1 VGPIRV
7 VVRRGDV
14 VEATHLVHVAASDGL
29 LYGDDVVSHL
39 RSAAKP
45 IQAIPVAEAYGDLGD
60 DELAIACAS
69 HQAEPAQLAAVRT
82 LLARAGATP
91 DDLENGPQ
99 EDRPHGKL
107 GHNCSGK
114 HAGFLAACRANGWPF
129 AGYRLPEHPLQQRI
143 RALLEDGEPA
153 VDGCGVPTYAQ
164 PLTAQARLLLGTP
177 ARVAEA
183 MRARPELVG
192 GDGADDTALMRLRPG
207 FLAKRGAEGLLCAVS
222 PDGRGYAFKV
232 ADGNGRA
239 LRPAIAAVL
248 GIDELAAVPLLN
260 SRGETVGAIELDAT
274 P

>member
-1 VGPIRV
+1 M
-7 VVRRGDV
+7 RRGDV
-14 VEATHLVHVAASDGL
+14 VEALHLVHAASSDGL
-29 LYGDDVVSHL
+29 LHGDDVVSHL

-45 IQAIPVAEAYGDLGD
+45 IQAIPLAEAYDDLGD
-60 DELAIACAS
+60 DELAIACSS
-69 HQAEPAQLAAVRT
+69 HQAEPQQLDAVRT
-82 LLARAGATP
+82 LLARAGATV

-99 EDRPHGKL
+99 EGRPEGRL

-129 AGYRLPEHPLQQRI
+129 AGYRLPEHPLQERI
-143 RALLEDGEPA
+143 RSLLGGGEPA
-153 VDGCGVPTYAQ
+153 LDGCGIPTYAQ

-177 ARVAEA
+177 PRVAAA

-192 GDGADDTALMRLRPG
+192 GDGADDTALMQLRPG
-207 FLAKRGAEGLLCAVS
+207 FVAKRGAEGLLCAVS
-222 PDGRGYAFKV
+222 PEGRGYAFKV

-248 GIDELAAVPLLN
+248 GIEELARVPLRN
-260 SRGETVGAIELDAT
+260 SRDEVVGAIELDSSR

>member
-1 VGPIRV
+1 M
-7 VVRRGDV
+7 RRGDV
-14 VEATHLVHVAASDGL
+14 VEAVHIVHAASSDGA

-45 IQAIPVAEAYGDLGD
+45 IQAVPLAEAYDELDD
-60 DELAIACAS
+60 DELAIACSS
-69 HQAEPAQLAAVRT
+69 HQAEPAQLEAVRK
-82 LLARAGATP
+82 LLDRAGASVA
-91 DDLENGPQ
+91 DLENGPQ
-99 EDRPHGKL
+99 EGRPEGRL

-143 RALLEDGEPA
+143 RSLLDGGEPA
-153 VDGCGVPTYAQ
+153 VDGCGIPTYAQ
-164 PLTAQARLLLGTP
+164 PLSTQARLLLATTP
-177 ARVAEA
+177 RIAQA

-192 GDGADDTALMRLRPG
+192 GEGADDTALMQLLPG
-207 FLAKRGAEGLLCAVS
+207 AIAKRGAEGLLCVAL

-239 LRPAIAAVL
+239 LRPAVGAVL
-248 GIDELAAVPLLN
+248 GVEELAVVPVLN
-260 SRGETVGAIELDAT
+260 SRGDTVGAIELEPSTT

>member
-1 VGPIRV
+1 
-7 VVRRGDV
+7 VRRGGV

-29 LYGDDVVSHL
+29 LHGDDVVSHL

-45 IQAIPVAEAYGDLGD
+45 IQAIPLAEAYDDLGD
-60 DELAIACAS
+60 DELAIACSS
-69 HQAEPAQLAAVRT
+69 HQAEPAQLDAVRA
-82 LLARAGATP
+82 LLARAGATA

-129 AGYRLPEHPLQQRI
+129 AGYRLPEHPIQRRI
-143 RALLEDGEPA
+143 RSLLGGGEPA
-153 VDGCGVPTYAQ
+153 VDGCGIPTYAQ
-164 PLTAQARLLLGTP
+164 PLTAQARLLLATP
-177 ARVAEA
+177 ERVSDA

-192 GDGADDTALMRLRPG
+192 GAGADDTALMQLRPG
-207 FLAKRGAEGLLCAVS
+207 FFAKRGAEGLLCAVS
-222 PDGRGYAFKV
+222 PEGRGYAFKV

-248 GIDELAAVPLLN
+248 AVEELARVPLLN
-260 SRGETVGAIELDAT
+260 SRGETVGAIELE
-274 P
+274 